1 MFIQA
6 FFECDQKLGNHD
18 NHRLASRLGV
28 ERGDL
33 LNIMLQT
40 LPGIA
45 ITYQGEE
52 LVMTNVNISWADT
65 LDPQACNTNP
75 DIYYQNSRD
84 PARTPF
90 PWDDTKNAG
99 FSTADKTWLPV
110 GTEYVKVN
118 VKAQEAATN
127 SHLKIFRKL
136 TKIRKQP
143 MFRSGSYQGVLSK
156 NKSMYIYRR
165 QNKTNIAIIILNFAK
180 TVQTVD
186 LIDLFPFI
194 PEQLKIY
201 TSSLNSGLKDE

>member
-1 MFIQA
+1 M
-6 FFECDQKLGNHD
+6 KLGNHD
-18 NHRLASRLGV
+18 NHRIATRLGV

-52 LVMTNVNISWADT
+52 LMMTNVNISWEDT
-65 LDPQACNTNP
+65 LDPSACNSNREV
-75 DIYYQNSRD
+75 YNEKSRD
-84 PARTPF
+84 PVRTPF

-110 GTEYVKVN
+110 GDNYHTVN
-118 VKAQEAATN
+118 VKAQEEATN

-136 TKIRKQP
+136 TKIRKEP

-165 QNKTNIAIIILNFAK
+165 QNMTNIAIIILNFAK
-180 TVQTVD
+180 TEQTVD
-186 LIDLFPFI
+186 LIELFPFI
-194 PEQLKIY
+194 PEQFKIY